1 MEIQKIN
8 IAALQVAAQEQGIQT
23 CKLVVKTIIKTIRS
37 AREIFADNKVKFLEW
52 LQLIEI
58 GSDIAKV
65 AADWGD
71 FIAELGNLS
80 AQELNELCDFAADEL
95 GLASDSAYY
104 FLTKALPDLVNG
116 ILSVVHIVTKK

>member
-71 FIAELGNLS
+71 FIAELGNL
-80 AQELNELCDFAADEL
+80 LNELCDFAADEL